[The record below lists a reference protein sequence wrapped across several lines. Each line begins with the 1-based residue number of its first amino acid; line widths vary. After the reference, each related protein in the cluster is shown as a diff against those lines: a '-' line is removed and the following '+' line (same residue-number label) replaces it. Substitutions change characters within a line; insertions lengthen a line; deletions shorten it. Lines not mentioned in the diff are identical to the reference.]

1 MCSCLTF
8 HILAIDQHNQM
19 YRSIILLLPRDI
31 RKSFV
36 RPIARAE
43 SLCTLKI
50 MQNGWGR
57 SDVRAS
63 ESGSQS
69 GSTFWPPRGGSYEV
83 VVTFNCFPLSLF
95 LVDNTH
101 FFLNLD
107 IQSTHTQWLPP
118 TSKRCDSPSR
128 TPSSSSLP
136 ISMAPSLS
144 RTAMISW

>member
-1 MCSCLTF
+1 MCSWLTF
-8 HILAIDQHNQM
+8 HHYM
-19 YRSIILLLPRDI
+19 YCYRSAQVTFYSCQERSGCRL
-31 RKSFV
+31 FV
-36 RPIARAE
+36 QSRGRRVYA
-43 SLCTLKI
+43 SDKI

-83 VVTFNCFPLSLF
+83 AVTFDCFALSL
-95 LVDNTH
+95 LLDNTH
-101 FFLNLD
+101 FFLKPD
-107 IQSTHTQWLPP
+107 IQSIHTQWLPP
-118 TSKRCDSPSR
+118 ISKPCDSPSR